1 MPQAGAASTP
11 AGPVT
16 GLLQRWSDGDRSAID
31 QVIPLVYDELRL
43 MAQRQLRHERDGHT
57 LQSTGLVH
65 EAFMKLAEQDGPAR
79 WASRSH
85 FLGWTATLMRHI
97 LVDHARARQAAK
109 RGGGVA
115 IESLDALMDDTQ
127 GQAAVAAQVGAGGG
141 EPIDVIAMDQA
152 LQRLEALDPQQGRVV
167 ELRFFGGLSVAET
180 CEALGISPATV
191 KREWATARAWLL
203 RELGLAGAPP
213 AAAGPAVDPD
223 VRMRAKRV

>member
-1 MPQAGAASTP
+1 MPPIDTSRAS
-11 AGPVT
+11 GPVT
-16 GLLQRWSDGDRSAID
+16 GLLQRWSEGDRAAMD
-31 QVIPLVYDELRL
+31 RVIPLVYDELRR
-43 MAQRQLRHERDGHT
+43 MAQRQLRQEREGHT

-65 EAFMKLAEQDGPAR
+65 EAFMKLAEQDGVR
-79 WASRSH
+79 WESRAH

-115 IESLDALMDDTQ
+115 IESLEALSDDTQ
-127 GQAAVAAQVGAGGG
+127 GQAAAVHAAGHGGG

-152 LQRLEALDPQQGRVV
+152 LQRLEALDAQQGRVV
-167 ELRFFGGLSVAET
+167 EMRFFGGLSVVET
-180 CEALGISPATV
+180 AEALSISPATV

-203 RELGLAGAPP
+203 RQLGLATAPP
-213 AAAGPAVDPD
+213 VPTKPAVDVD